1 MRILRDWRGLAD
13 EDRGVCV
20 ALGNFDG
27 VHRGH
32 QKVIAAAAEAA
43 HALGAPLGV
52 VVFAPHPRV
61 WFQPEAAAFRLQT
74 DAQRARALAALGVER
89 LYELPFGAEM
99 AGMSD
104 EAFARE
110 VLSEGLGAR
119 WVAAGFD
126 ITFGKGRTGDGER
139 LREYG
144 DRLGFGATVVQA
156 VTGVTGEKLSS
167 SAVRDA
173 LAAGEPQ
180 LAAAVLGRPFAI
192 EGEVRH
198 GAKRGRA
205 LGFPTANVALGDYVR
220 PRFGVYATRTRLPD
234 GRVVEGVSNLGEN
247 PQFPGDDARL
257 EVWLFD
263 FDEQIYG
270 WTLETELIAF
280 LRPETVFDTVDG
292 LVAQVFKDAD
302 AARAAL
308 ADQ

>member
-1 MRILRDWRGLAD
+1 MGILRDWRGLA
-13 EDRGVCV
+13 EGDRGACV

-32 QKVIAAAAEAA
+32 GRVIAAAADAA
-43 HALGAPLGV
+43 LRLDAPLGAI
-52 VVFAPHPRV
+52 VFAPHPRV
-61 WFQPEAAAFRLQT
+61 WFQPDAAAFRLQT
-74 DAQRARALAALGVER
+74 DDQRARALAALGVER
-89 LYELPFGAEM
+89 LYELPFDAEM
-99 AGMSD
+99 ASMSD

-110 VLSEGLGAR
+110 VLAEGLGVR

-144 DRLGFGATVVQA
+144 GRLGFGATVVQA
-156 VTGVTGEKLSS
+156 VTDEAGDKLSS

-173 LAAGEPQ
+173 LGAGQPDV
-180 LAAAVLGRPFAI
+180 AAAILGRPFAI
-192 EGEVRH
+192 EGRVRH

-247 PQFPGDDARL
+247 PQFPGEEARL

-270 WTLETELIAF
+270 WTIETELVAF
-280 LRPETVFDTVDG
+280 LRPERVFDTVDD
-292 LVAQVFKDAD
+292 LVAQVFADAE

-308 ADQ
+308 AGQ